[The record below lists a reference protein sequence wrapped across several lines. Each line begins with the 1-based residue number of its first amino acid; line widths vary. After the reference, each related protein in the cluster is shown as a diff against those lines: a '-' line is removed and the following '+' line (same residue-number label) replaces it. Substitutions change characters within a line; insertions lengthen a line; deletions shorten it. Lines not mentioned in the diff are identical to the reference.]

1 MPLPPATISDEVSI
15 ALNNVGDAATGIF
28 TPTLRL
34 GVTGLARAGKTIYI
48 TSLIHNLL
56 TNAKMPEFEAMAQGR
71 LIGAKLVEHP
81 NKAIPR
87 FAYEQHLADLTNN
100 TPKWPKSTN
109 RISQIR
115 IKLKYQSKDW
125 LKSRLGAKN
134 GLSEL
139 NIDIIDYP
147 GEWLLDLPLLS
158 LSFEQFSEQ
167 ALKRASQA
175 SSKNQA
181 KDFLVALKKI
191 DANKE
196 ANETDAQILSDSF
209 KQYLTDSRKDGLAL
223 STLPPGR
230 FLLPG
235 DMLDSPALTFSPLT
249 LQEKSNRDS
258 LYAMFKR
265 RYEAYKTHVIR
276 PFFRDHFARL
286 DRQII
291 LIDALQAL
299 NAGASATLD
308 LQSALSETLSC
319 FRIGSNNFISHI
331 IAKKIDKI
339 AIAATKADHLHHTS
353 HQQLA
358 AIVNSLAANAT
369 KNAKF
374 SGAEVKAFALASI
387 RTTSEET
394 RIEEGEKLNMIVG
407 TPQKGEKLDDQT
419 FDGKSEIALFPG
431 DLPKK
436 PESIFDDKTNDI
448 ELNFLRFL
456 PQKKLKLNKNGEVI
470 LPQIRLDQTLEYLI
484 GDWIK

>member
-1 MPLPPATISDEVSI
+1 M
-15 ALNNVGDAATGIF
+15 
-28 TPTLRL
+28 
-34 GVTGLARAGKTIYI
+34 
-48 TSLIHNLL
+48 
-56 TNAKMPEFEAMAQGR
+56 Q
-71 LIGAKLVEHP
+71 
-81 NKAIPR
+81 
-87 FAYEQHLADLTNN
+87 
-100 TPKWPKSTN
+100 
-109 RISQIR
+109 
-115 IKLKYQSKDW
+115 
-125 LKSRLGAKN
+125 
-134 GLSEL
+134 
-139 NIDIIDYP
+139 
-147 GEWLLDLPLLS
+147 
-158 LSFEQFSEQ
+158 
-167 ALKRASQA
+167 
-175 SSKNQA
+175 
-181 KDFLVALKKI
+181 
-191 DANKE
+191 
-196 ANETDAQILSDSF
+196 
-209 KQYLTDSRKDGLAL
+209 
-223 STLPPGR
+223 
-230 FLLPG
+230 
-235 DMLDSPALTFSPLT
+235 DSPALTFSPLT
-249 LQEKSNRDS
+249 LQKKANKNS
-258 LYAMFKR
+258 LYAMFER

-276 PFFRDHFARL
+276 PFFRNHFARL

-358 AIVNSLAANAT
+358 AIVNSLAANAA

-407 TPQKGEKLDDQT
+407 TPQKGEKLGDQT
-419 FDGKSEIALFPG
+419 FNGKSEIALFPG
-431 DLPKK
+431 DLPKNL
-436 PESIFDDKTNDI
+436 ESIFDDKANDI